1 MTIIAHLQFGD
12 NVTGIYNKEYL
23 VLRYHTRI
31 ARSHNSYHPDSLPR
45 CDSVEVTVIAPGKE
59 DLDLHEWYFSNEY
72 RSGRIVFELM
82 ELNTSGDN
90 LSEHVITFD
99 DAQCFGI
106 EENYNISVDSL
117 RTLTLKI
124 GMANFSVN
132 DTEFGNRFNK

>member
-1 MTIIAHLQFGD
+1 MNIIAHLQFGD

-23 VLRYHTRI
+23 VVRYHTRI

-90 LSEHVITFD
+90 VSEHVITFD

-106 EENYNISVDSL
+106 EENYDIGVNSL

-124 GMANFSVN
+124 GMANFAVN
-132 DTEFGNRFNK
+132 DTEFGKRFNQ

>member
-1 MTIIAHLQFGD
+1 MNIIAHLQFGD

-23 VLRYHTRI
+23 VVRYHTRI

-72 RSGRIVFELM
+72 RSGLIVFELM
-82 ELNTSGDN
+82 ELNPSGDN
-90 LSEHVITFD
+90 VSEHVITFD
-99 DAQCFGI
+99 DEQCFGI
-106 EENYNISVDSL
+106 EENYDIGVDSL